1 MRKAALAVAAAM
13 AVCVAQAVT
22 IDWTTGGGYSS
33 TGSTSAEKYASGSH
47 KKGSADFSEGIGSA
61 TKWAIHATITLSG
74 VPQEALGSQWP
85 VLIGWGGTGNDPRL
99 ILNPTKEIA
108 ASNGS
113 ATFPGGAT
121 GVGTGIFAQDGT
133 FDFVFSHNEDN
144 TMTFYV
150 NGQQIV
156 TFSSTS
162 ASKTIAW
169 GSQGDKNW
177 LDNVAG
183 WEVSDLGYIA
193 GKTYEEALLP
203 EPTALALLALGV
215 AGLALRRRAA

>member
-22 IDWTTGGGYSS
+22 VDWTTGGGYSS

-61 TKWAIHATITLSG
+61 TKWAIHASITLSG
-74 VPQEALGSQWP
+74 LSAKITDYP
-85 VLIGWGGTGNDPRL
+85 VLMGWGGTGNDPRL
-99 ILNPTKEIA
+99 IIRQSKKIGAT
-108 ASNGS
+108 NGS
-113 ATFPGGAT
+113 ATFPGGA
-121 GVGTGIFAQDGT
+121 IDIELSLLAQDGT
-133 FDFVFSHNEDN
+133 FDIVFSHNEDN

-150 NGQQIV
+150 NGQKVV
-156 TFSSTS
+156 TFSSDS

-177 LDNVAG
+177 LDSVAG
-183 WEVSDLGYIA
+183 WEVSNLGYIA